1 MQHFKNI
8 GSP

>member
-8 GSP
+8 N